1 MRTTDL
7 TNEKVT
13 RSFEISGG
21 PCKDTLFDACKYAGS
36 KDCNVAVDFKVIY
49 GHTGGGSLVI
59 YLPVSDIVVL
69 GIEHED
75 GSGESF
81 NIHGLLTANLDI
93 DKVFNSGVPTTRY
106 RFKAYFSSKTRKG
119 HITLTR

>member
-1 MRTTDL
+1 MRTE
-7 TNEKVT
+7 EKIT
-13 RSFEISGG
+13 RSFDIVAG

-36 KDCNVAVDFKVIY
+36 KVRIPVDFKIAY

-59 YLPVSDIVVL
+59 YLPVSDIVIL
-69 GIEHED
+69 GIENED

-81 NIHGLLTANLDI
+81 NLKGSLTANYDLN
-93 DKVFNSGVPTTRY
+93 KVYNSGVPTTRY
-106 RFKAYFSSKTRKG
+106 SFKAYFSSKNRKG